1 MGFSLE
7 LALGEALGTIAE
19 REEDMR
25 TRAFDYLTKFRDEE
39 SERYFDYQRAR
50 QKDEKNIDRAIDALK
65 AEGLTD
71 NQIANGLNTYDR
83 DFFAVAEQELKNFKE
98 GKGKD
103 NYEQLLK
110 QDPTGERFRA
120 LFREEFDKRL
130 NAEGGQRDLELDPVR
145 ASLFEPFDARTPANM
160 PDSLFQFDYTK
171 GVREDIA
178 KLGEKYKNIPSYDA
192 PEKVEGLSSVLSGTV
207 LPVNKSEMYTNTE
220 LNRKI
225 IIKLQKTYGE
235 LDLAPEAD
243 RFVTRAESTETER
256 EQVAKANGLIDKLQ
270 AKFNEIKSESLPP
283 SMQGGKTDFEILEEA
298 EQELLGTGASGGGGD
313 GGAGGG
319 TKLTQNYTSNLTT
332 HIDKFPDSPIT
343 KLVNQLKSNGASD
356 DDVRAVLNGVVSG
369 SSLRSLASKRK
380 GVPIAILDGI
390 SDLYSAFDADDIQT
404 IIDLGVSGT
413 SATATTETSDQQAG
427 VQKDVVG
434 MARPL
439 DTDERGPARRNRK
452 IEQEAWDNS
461 YGIYLN
467 PDGTPKEG
475 YSKAEIDAGLR
486 IAERLYQKEKESF
499 RIF

>member
-7 LALGEALGTIAE
+7 LALGEAFGTIAE

-39 SERYFDYQRAR
+39 SERYFDYKRAR
-50 QKDEKNIDRAIDALK
+50 QKDEKNIDQAIDALK

-83 DFFAVAEQELKNFKE
+83 NFFAVAEQQLKDFKE
-98 GKGKD
+98 GTGRD
-103 NYEQLLK
+103 NYRALLR
-110 QDPTGERFRA
+110 QDPTGEKFRA
-120 LFREEFDKRL
+120 MFREEFDKRL

-145 ASLFEPFDARTPANM
+145 SGLFEPFDARTPTNM
-160 PDSLFQFDYTK
+160 PDSLFKFDYTK

-178 KLGEKYKNIPSYDA
+178 KLGEKYKDTPSYDA

-207 LPVNKSEMYTNTE
+207 LPVNESEMYTNAE
-220 LNRKI
+220 LRRQI
-225 IIKLQKTYGE
+225 LIKLQKTYGD
-235 LDLAPEAD
+235 LDLSREAD

-256 EQVAKANGLIDKLQ
+256 EQVATANKLIDELQ
-270 AKFNEIKSESLPP
+270 AKFQEIKSESLPP
-283 SMQGGKTDFEILEEA
+283 SMQGGKTDFEILKEA
-298 EQELLGTGASGGGGD
+298 EQELLGTEASGGGG
-313 GGAGGG
+313 GGAGDAA
-319 TKLTQNYTSNLTT
+319 KLTQNYTSNLTT

-343 KLVNQLKSNGASD
+343 QLVNKLKSNGASD
-356 DDVRAVLNGVVSG
+356 DDVRAVLNGVVNG
-369 SSLRSLASKRK
+369 SSLRSLAK
-380 GVPIAILDGI
+380 GMPTAFLAGI
-390 SDLYSAFDADDIQT
+390 SDFYSAFDADDIQT

-413 SATATTETSDQQAG
+413 STTATTETSNQQDNI
-427 VQKDVVG
+427 QKDVVG

-439 DTDERGPARRNRK
+439 DTDEKGPAKRNRK

-475 YSKAEIDAGLR
+475 YSEAEINAGLR

>member
-178 KLGEKYKNIPSYDA
+178 KLGEKYKDTPSYDA

-207 LPVNKSEMYTNTE
+207 LPVNESEMYTNTE
-220 LNRKI
+220 LRRQI
-225 IIKLQKTYGE
+225 LLKLQKQFG
-235 LDLAPEAD
+235 DIKLAPEAD
-243 RFVTRAESTETER
+243 RFVTRSEENETER
-256 EQVAKANGLIDKLQ
+256 KQVAKANRLIDELQ
-270 AKFNEIKSESLPP
+270 DKFQEIKSESLPP
-283 SMQGGKTDFEILEEA
+283 SMQGGKTDFEILKEA
-298 EQELLGTGASGGGGD
+298 EQELLGVSSGSGGAD
-313 GGAGGG
+313 DDDADD
-319 TKLTQNYTSNLTT
+319 TATLTQNYKANMAT
-332 HIDKFPDSPIT
+332 HLDNFPDSSIS
-343 KLVNQLKSNGASD
+343 KLVNKLRENGASD
-356 DDVRAVLNGVVSG
+356 ADVRAVLNGVVNG
-369 SSLRSLASKRK
+369 SSLRSLAK
-380 GVPIAILDGI
+380 GMNNAFIAGI

-413 SATATTETSDQQAG
+413 SAATATTETSDQQAG

>member
-39 SERYFDYQRAR
+39 SERYFDYKRAR

-98 GKGKD
+98 GKGRL

-207 LPVNKSEMYTNTE
+207 LPVNESEMYTNTE
-220 LNRKI
+220 LRRQI
-225 IIKLQKTYGE
+225 LLKLQKQFG
-235 LDLAPEAD
+235 DIKLAPEAD
-243 RFVTRAESTETER
+243 RFVTRSEENETER
-256 EQVAKANGLIDKLQ
+256 KQVAKANRLIDELQ
-270 AKFNEIKSESLPP
+270 DKFQEIKSESLPP
-283 SMQGGKTDFEILEEA
+283 SMQGGKTDFEILKEA
-298 EQELLGTGASGGGGD
+298 EQELLGVSSGSGD
-313 GGAGGG
+313 ADDDADD
-319 TKLTQNYTSNLTT
+319 TATLTQNYKANMAT
-332 HIDKFPDSPIT
+332 HLDNFPDSSIS
-343 KLVNQLKSNGASD
+343 KLVNKLRENGASD
-356 DDVRAVLNGVVSG
+356 ADVRAVLNGVVNG
-369 SSLRSLASKRK
+369 SSLRSLANKRK

-413 SATATTETSDQQAG
+413 SATATTETSNQQG
-427 VQKDVVG
+427 DVQKDVVG

-439 DTDERGPARRNRK
+439 DTDERGPAKRNRR
-452 IEQEAWDNS
+452 IEQEAWDKT

-486 IAERLYQKEKESF
+486 MAERLYQKEKESF